1 MAERQEARMFVVLDP
16 VSLDPVLV
24 TENYSIAFDIAL
36 GIAEKATQTCDL
48 IKRVPVIQPV
58 WRDE

>member
-1 MAERQEARMFVVLDP
+1 MAERQEVRMFVVLDP
-16 VSLDPVLV
+16 ISLDPVLV

-36 GIAEKATQTCDL
+36 GITEKPAEVCDL